1 METAV
6 LLGLYARLIP
16 FDTFLL
22 SLLFPRV
29 VTFDTSEIAF
39 DKLHQTHKLA
49 PFVSP
54 LVAGKPRKADGSVLK
69 KFKPAYVKPKNA
81 IDPERVLTRKAG
93 ESLGAPLSAGDRV
106 NAIRM
111 DTLDEQRKMI
121 LNRLEWMAAQLLRT
135 GKITVSGEDYPTVEV
150 DFGRDTDHTVQLSG
164 GARWTESATRDPN
177 GDLEDWMGL
186 LDAPCTHIIFGKN
199 AFSLYM
205 DDAKSEKM
213 LNRDFGSTT
222 TLAMEPQQ
230 MMAAY
235 RGRLGAGGPEVWTY
249 SGWYEDD
256 AGVKQFFIDEDE
268 VMLVSTAGGGVRA
281 HGAILDA
288 KAEYQALELF
298 PKSWV
303 SDDPAVEYL
312 MTQSAPLPVMPLIDS
327 TLCATVT
334 GAS

>member
-1 METAV
+1 METSV
-6 LLGLYARLIP
+6 LIGLYAHMLT

-22 SLLFPRV
+22 NLLFPRV

-54 LVAGKPRKADGSVLK
+54 LVAGKARKADGSTLK
-69 KFKPAYVKPKNA
+69 KFKPAYLKPKNA
-81 IDPERVLTRKAG
+81 VDPERVLTRKAG
-93 ESLGAPLSAGDRV
+93 EAIGGSLTAEQRV

-111 DTLDEQRKMI
+111 DILDEQRRMV
-121 LNRLEWMAAQLLRT
+121 LNRMEWMAAQILRT
-135 GKITVSGEDYPTVEV
+135 GKVTVAGEDYPTVEV
-150 DFGRDTDHTVQLSG
+150 DFGRDTDHTVALSG
-164 GARWTESATRDPN
+164 GARWTESATRDPA
-177 GDLEDWMGL
+177 GDLEDWML
-186 LDAPCTHIIFGKN
+186 LLEAPCTHIIFGKT
-199 AFSLYM
+199 AFSLFLA
-205 DDAKSEKM
+205 DSKTEKM

-222 TLAMEPQQ
+222 TLAMEPSQ

-249 SGWYEDD
+249 NGWYENDS
-256 AGVKQFFIDEDE
+256 GVRTNYIADDE
-268 VMLVSTAGGGVRA
+268 VLLVSTAGGGVRA

-288 KAEYQALELF
+288 KAGYQALDLF
-298 PKSWV
+298 PKNWV
-303 SDDPAVEYL
+303 SEDPAVEYL

-327 TLCATVT
+327 TLCAKVT